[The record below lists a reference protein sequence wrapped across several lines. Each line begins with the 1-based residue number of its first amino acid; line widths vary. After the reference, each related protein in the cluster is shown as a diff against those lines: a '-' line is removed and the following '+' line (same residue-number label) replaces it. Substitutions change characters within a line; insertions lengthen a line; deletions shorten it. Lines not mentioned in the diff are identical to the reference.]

1 MAHIISFPASA
12 QPLGL
17 VDRVKKLFADLRLY
31 QATVRELVRIAVDAG
46 FTPAI
51 RNSRFEII
59 EWPDVEAILHRAPS
73 NPEAERAV
81 GASA

>member
-31 QATVRELVRIAVDAG
+31 QATVRELSDLSDRELADLGISRSSIRDIARQSVYA
-46 FTPAI
+46 A
-51 RNSRFEII
+51 
-59 EWPDVEAILHRAPS
+59 
-73 NPEAERAV
+73 
-81 GASA
+81 